1 MGAVGLITAGAGAS
15 HGLASASA
23 IWMSVGM
30 VRWATP
36 RRLRAWR
43 TARSTR
49 VGTWA
54 GTWIISLYSAT
65 SMKSFSSATSCW

>member
-1 MGAVGLITAGAGAS
+1 MGAVGWMTAGAGAL

-23 IWMSVGM
+23 TWMSVGM

-36 RRLRAWR
+36 RRVRAWR
-43 TARSTR
+43 MARSTR
-49 VGTWA
+49 VGICA

-65 SMKSFSSATSCW
+65 SMNSFSSATSCW